1 MGNKIR
7 TFVAISLPD
16 FVLRAM
22 GKTQGALR
30 RFKLDVR
37 WVRLE
42 GIHLTLKFLGDID
55 EKDVAKV
62 GEAMAAGVRR
72 IAGTDYGLA
81 VSGIAGPTGGTPEK
95 PVGTVLMALADKD
108 GTTCWKDAFQGD
120 RLQIKVQTSDAA
132 LKRILEMVRRKTG
145 GGKRER

>member
-1 MGNKIR
+1 MFRVWAPEVR
-7 TFVAISLPD
+7 TVELET
-16 FVLRAM
+16 
-22 GKTQGALR
+22 GEG
-30 RFKLDVR
+30 RFPMARDAEGWWTCDVP
-37 WVRLE
+37 
-42 GIHLTLKFLGDID
+42 
-55 EKDVAKV
+55 
-62 GEAMAAGVRR
+62 AA
-72 IAGTDYGLA
+72 AGTDYGLA